1 MEPIIFKCSNG
12 KNEKWIGR
20 IVSFNKHENLYEMV
34 IESRSRI
41 LVIFGKTIHGRFA
54 CMPDFGVGCHLVD
67 LKDEFWNTEM
77 LIRELGVADG
87 VTVASAFHVLKDKI
101 NI

>member
-1 MEPIIFKCSNG
+1 MKSIIFKCSNDRHE
-12 KNEKWIGR
+12 NWIGR
-20 IVSFNKHENLYEMV
+20 IVSLYGYGNLYEMV

-41 LVIFGKTIHGRFA
+41 LVVFGKTKQGRFA
-54 CMPDFGVGCHLVD
+54 CMPDFGVGSHLVD

-77 LIRELGVADG
+77 LIRELGPVDG
-87 VTVASAFHVLKDKI
+87 ITVASAFRVLKDEI

>member
-1 MEPIIFKCSNG
+1 MKSIIFKCSDDR
-12 KNEKWIGR
+12 NEKWTGR
-20 IVSFNKHENLYEMV
+20 IVSLYGYGNLYEMV
-34 IESRSRI
+34 VESRSRI
-41 LVIFGKTIHGRFA
+41 LVIFGKTNQGGFA

-77 LIRELGVADG
+77 LIRKLGTVDG
-87 VTVASAFHVLKDKI
+87 ITVASAFHILKDEI